1 MDPRFVVQRKFPRC
15 DDYDEN
21 SFNGQLHEHALWA
34 QDEYW
39 LLEWALYQLA
49 KEEEIDPELYWQV
62 FRIFSHCF
70 LSFGCHFDR
79 NDGYKIRN
87 LKRAQLYDCRER
99 FQVVFEGFFS
109 KNMPEQNI
117 FEEENPLLL
126 TIH

>member
-1 MDPRFVVQRKFPRC
+1 MDPRFAVERNFPRC
-15 DDYDEN
+15 DNYDDN
-21 SFNGQLHEHALWA
+21 SFLGKLHEQALWA

-39 LLEWALYQLA
+39 RLEWALYQLA
-49 KEEEIDPELYWQV
+49 KDETISEELSWQV

-70 LSFGCHFDR
+70 LLFGCHLDR
-79 NDGYKIRN
+79 NDSFKIRN

-109 KNMPEQNI
+109 RNMPEQKI

-126 TIH
+126 TLH

>member
-1 MDPRFVVQRKFPRC
+1 MDPRFVIERNFPRC
-15 DDYDEN
+15 DNYDDN
-21 SFNGQLHEHALWA
+21 SFLGKLHEHALWA

-49 KEEEIDPELYWQV
+49 KDEAISEDLSWQV

-70 LSFGCHFDR
+70 LSFGCHLDR
-79 NDGYKIRN
+79 NDFFKIRN

-99 FQVVFEGFFS
+99 FQMVFEGFFS
-109 KNMPEQNI
+109 RNMPEQKL

-126 TIH
+126 TLH

>member
-1 MDPRFVVQRKFPRC
+1 
-15 DDYDEN
+15 
-21 SFNGQLHEHALWA
+21 
-34 QDEYW
+34 
-39 LLEWALYQLA
+39 LA

-70 LSFGCHFDR
+70 LSFGCHLDR
-79 NDGYKIRN
+79 NDGYRIRN

-109 KNMPEQNI
+109 RNMPEQNI

-126 TIH
+126 TVH